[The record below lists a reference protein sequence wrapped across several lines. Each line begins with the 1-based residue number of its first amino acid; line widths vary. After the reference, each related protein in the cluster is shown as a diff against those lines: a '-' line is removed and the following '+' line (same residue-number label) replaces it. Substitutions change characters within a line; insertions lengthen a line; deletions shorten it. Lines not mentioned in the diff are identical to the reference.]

1 MASFVAKQCE
11 CNKDVIF
18 WKRGLAMTMT
28 SRVTKILVLGVCLKK
43 RGLKLRRDLPGDF
56 TELLCKG
63 SISET

>member
-18 WKRGLAMTMT
+18 WKRGLAMT
-28 SRVTKILVLGVCLKK
+28 SRVTKILVLGLYLKK
-43 RGLKLRRDLPGDF
+43 RDLKLKRDLPGDF